1 MVFFQVE
8 ASQLWLVVMG
18 TLNDRSPD
26 TRSPHKK
33 VVSGT
38 LEQQQLMVIGAVAPK
53 ASQLGTQRQA
63 KHTAERSHVVSVGV
77 CGSLCFKPLGWF
89 SLLFSPAALLSPEL
103 PSSTKQ

>member
-53 ASQLGTQRQA
+53 ASQLGN
-63 KHTAERSHVVSVGV
+63 KG
-77 CGSLCFKPLGWF
+77 KP
-89 SLLFSPAALLSPEL
+89 STLLSGLTLCLWESAGVFA
-103 PSSTKQ
+103 SSRLAGFPFFFPPLLC